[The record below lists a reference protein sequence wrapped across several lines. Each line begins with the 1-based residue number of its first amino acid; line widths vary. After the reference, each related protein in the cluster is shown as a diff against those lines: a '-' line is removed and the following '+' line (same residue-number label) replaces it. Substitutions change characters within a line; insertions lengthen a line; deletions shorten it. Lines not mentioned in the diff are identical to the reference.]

1 MHLGAVVAD
10 SHAALLGAK
19 ARRGAR
25 LGIGRIGLI
34 GRGSNCHGGSAAQ
47 DMPVAA
53 YQPIETNVLQPLD
66 HAGEDGDTEA
76 AGDSRFA
83 ADGSMVGWSRGEDWR
98 RVGRVLIARL
108 CVSQGQRV
116 GGGWCWLIQ
125 QQQYSPYFVVVVV
138 NTQTHARCC
147 STPIVHPYSY
157 LRCTLK
163 PRVIFSQEN
172 PPRTNSFGSR

>member
-1 MHLGAVVAD
+1 MALVALV
-10 SHAALLGAK
+10 SSVAAAI
-19 ARRGAR
+19 AM
-25 LGIGRIGLI
+25 
-34 GRGSNCHGGSAAQ
+34 AAPPPQ

-108 CVSQGQRV
+108 CVVYHKGSGWGMV
-116 GGGWCWLIQ
+116 GVG
-125 QQQYSPYFVVVVV
+125 
-138 NTQTHARCC
+138 
-147 STPIVHPYSY
+147 
-157 LRCTLK
+157 
-163 PRVIFSQEN
+163 
-172 PPRTNSFGSR
+172 